1 MTNNAIGFQY
11 GMSYNIEVKGWH
23 SRFNAIITA
32 AIEFWGVSECTDSAA
47 GINEMLSVL
56 MVPHVSPVA

>member
-1 MTNNAIGFQY
+1 
-11 GMSYNIEVKGWH
+11 MSYNIEVKGWH